1 MSKIGLVI
9 EREYKTRVFKKSF
22 LLVTILVPLLL
33 MGFYAI
39 ILSIAFKDKKAEQ
52 KFAVID
58 KSGFFKDSVKTGK
71 NNDLEFEI
79 LKNNNLEQAVK
90 EYKVLGYNGL
100 LYIPDGDSVA
110 VKNYKLYLPSN
121 LSFSTT
127 MAIEDI
133 INKQVNDN
141 RLIAQGIDPD
151 TYNQSAPKVDL
162 ETIIDSG
169 KGQNSQASSGVAFA
183 VSMVCGLLI
192 YLMMI
197 IYGTMVMRG
206 VSEEKTNRIA
216 EVLTSSVKPFDMMM
230 GKIIGI
236 GAVGLTQFAIWVV
249 IAVALQGVIGQF
261 FGGSS
266 SAATAINNGESQ
278 EILNEITAGINSLPL
293 VKIGFAFIFYFLG
306 GYLLYASLFAAVGS
320 VVSDDQN
327 EAQQLTFPIMMPII
341 IGFVIMMNALE
352 NPNGSLAVFGSLFPL
367 TSPVVMMGR
376 ITYDIPIWEILLSIV
391 LLILTFIFLTWL
403 AAKIYRTGIL
413 LYGKKPSWK
422 EMIKWAFKK

>member
-9 EREYKTRVFKKSF
+9 EREYKTRVLKKSF

-39 ILSIAFKDKKAEQ
+39 ILGIAFKDKKADQ

-58 KSGFFKDSVKTGK
+58 NTGFFKDSVKTNK
-71 NNDLEFEI
+71 NSE
-79 LKNNNLEQAVK
+79 LKFDIIRNKKIEELVK
-90 EYKVLGYNGL
+90 QYKELGYNGV
-100 LYIPDGDSVA
+100 LYIPEGDSVA
-110 VKNYKLYLPSN
+110 AKNYKLYIPSN

-127 MAIEDI
+127 MSIEDI
-133 INKQVNDN
+133 INRQVNDN
-141 RLIAQGIDPD
+141 RLLAQGIDPD
-151 TYNQSAPKVDL
+151 TYNQTAPKVDL

-169 KGQNSQASSGVAFA
+169 KGQSSQASSGIAFA

-236 GAVGLTQFAIWVV
+236 GAVGLTQFAIWVI
-249 IAVALQGVIGQF
+249 IAIMLQGVIGQF
-261 FGGSS
+261 FGDSNS
-266 SAATAINNGESQ
+266 VSALNNNETQ
-278 EILNEITAGINSLPL
+278 AVLNEVTNGIKSLPL
-293 VKIGFAFIFYFLG
+293 AKIGVAFIFYFFG
-306 GYLLYASLFAAVGS
+306 GYLLYAALFAAVGS

-352 NPNGSLAVFGSLFPL
+352 NPNGSLAVFGSIFPL

-376 ITYDIPIWEILLSIV
+376 ITYDVPMWELILSIV

-413 LYGKKPSWK
+413 LYGKKPGWK